1 MNGGRITRETKGGL
15 GVQRHFVFLYLSFF
29 SPVSFLTLTYVNFLP
44 ASITRLLRNRFL
56 YLQVQWEILEKPYR
70 SGLS

>member
-1 MNGGRITRETKGGL
+1 VNGSRITRETKGGL

-44 ASITRLLRNRFL
+44 ASITRLLRNRFSISPGSMGNSR
-56 YLQVQWEILEKPYR
+56 EA
-70 SGLS
+70 LSQ